1 MGLNSPVKSK
11 YKPTTMANEV
21 EETRRDEYRYAM
33 VGRVGCGMW
42 VKRRWVGGGRE
53 GGWKWVMVEAI
64 EANAAAV
71 GRGCLSLHPPS
82 SQQ

>member
-1 MGLNSPVKSK
+1 MKSK